1 MSDKVFTTGDVAKL
15 TGVNFR
21 TVIRWIER
29 GELDGYKLPG
39 RGDHRVTKQTL
50 LSFMKKHC
58 MPIPVELEENE
69 QARVVLV
76 VDDEPAMANAIARI
90 FKRDDWQVHIAVDGF
105 QAGALL
111 MQHKP
116 QLMTLDLRMPGMDGF
131 SVLDFTRQNFQ
142 KDELKII
149 VVSAQPE
156 QDMIMALKNGA
167 DATFEKPF
175 ENQQLLDKARSL
187 INPSE
192 RELS

>member
-1 MSDKVFTTGDVAKL
+1 MSEKVYTTGEVAKL

-39 RGDHRVTKQTL
+39 RGDHRVTL
-50 LSFMKKHC
+50 ASLIAFMQKHR
-58 MPIPVELEENE
+58 MPIPEEVVGE
-69 QARVVLV
+69 AEEKSVLV

-90 FKRDDWQVHIAVDGF
+90 FKRDGWHVYIAGDGF

-131 SVLDFTRQNFQ
+131 SVLDFTRKHFLTD
-142 KDELKII
+142 KLKII

-175 ENQQLLDKARSL
+175 ENQQLLNKAKSL
-187 INPSE
+187 INPLE
-192 RELS
+192 RAS